1 MNSACFP
8 ELVSVAFFQNSTLML
23 SEEEAAEIGYVPP
36 EYSSP
41 VSVLDNAAYAQDSPS
56 PIKYTGKI
64 LKGTSLIDIAYLP
77 LSRQITRTC
86 SIIFNL
92 SLDLIVFYFSGR
104 THSKREGFECSGT

>member
-1 MNSACFP
+1 MNSTCSF
-8 ELVSVAFFQNSTLML
+8 LSSCLWFIQNSTLML

-64 LKGTSLIDIAYLP
+64 LKGSLLIDIAYL
-77 LSRQITRTC
+77 
-86 SIIFNL
+86 F
-92 SLDLIVFYFSGR
+92 
-104 THSKREGFECSGT
+104 